1 LDRHLAL
8 EEQSAKLGCSPRQ
21 AIGEPRRKPSTIVAI
36 SREKLRRW
44 IEPLVVGGPVRL
56 VHAKVG
62 SGAIVVFS
70 IDGNEAL
77 HEYLNQWSDNN
88 PARFEIHAVIEPVAA
103 NEVPADQIGASK

>member
-1 LDRHLAL
+1 
-8 EEQSAKLGCSPRQ
+8 
-21 AIGEPRRKPSTIVAI
+21 
-36 SREKLRRW
+36 LRRW
-44 IEPLVVGGPVRL
+44 IEPLVVSGPVRL

-88 PARFEIHAVIEPVAA
+88 PVRFEILAVIEPVAA